1 MGHHL
6 FISHAS
12 EDKDAFV
19 RPLAEALRKRGIRVW
34 YDEFDLKIGDGLRTS
49 IDRGLAESSF
59 GLVILSPSFFGKKW
73 TNRELDGLV
82 SREIAEGRNLIL
94 PVWYHTSF
102 EEVARY
108 SPTLANTV
116 ALKYNEDIESL
127 VSSIADRFNAS
138 EPYLQLSGEHRVSL
152 TSADGS
158 TARWHMRRTV
168 QVGLAPLAE
177 MELRVS
183 TKAVIYP
190 VSFFPGEFAGYEDI
204 GGVRMVKVRF
214 SPEMH
219 PGEVFT
225 QEWVF
230 DTINM
235 YSEEYNAAIVS
246 PRSSYEHYR
255 LFVETD
261 HPGSIGEVRAFKKV
275 GLGEVDLGPVTS
287 SELED
292 RFEINILN
300 PEVGV
305 THFLMWKRLQG

>member
-1 MGHHL
+1 
-6 FISHAS
+6 
-12 EDKDAFV
+12 
-19 RPLAEALRKRGIRVW
+19 
-34 YDEFDLKIGDGLRTS
+34 
-49 IDRGLAESSF
+49 
-59 GLVILSPSFFGKKW
+59 
-73 TNRELDGLV
+73 
-82 SREIAEGRNLIL
+82 
-94 PVWYHTSF
+94 
-102 EEVARY
+102 
-108 SPTLANTV
+108 
-116 ALKYNEDIESL
+116 
-127 VSSIADRFNAS
+127 
-138 EPYLQLSGEHRVSL
+138 
-152 TSADGS
+152 
-158 TARWHMRRTV
+158 
-168 QVGLAPLAE
+168 
-177 MELRVS
+177 
-183 TKAVIYP
+183 
-190 VSFFPGEFAGYEDI
+190 
-204 GGVRMVKVRF
+204 MVKVRF